1 MKRLDEVE
9 IGKLFKV
16 VDIQTQNLS
25 LRKRILDM
33 GVTPDVQITVVKS
46 APLGDPIEVK
56 LRGYSLSFRKQDAS
70 SILVEEVK

>member
-1 MKRLDEVE
+1 MKRLDEVDLN
-9 IGKLFKV
+9 KLCKV
-16 VDIQTQNLS
+16 VDIQTQNLA

-33 GVTPDVQITVVKS
+33 GVTPDVQIKVVKV

-70 SILVEEVK
+70 SILVEEV

>member
-1 MKRLDEVE
+1 MKRLDEVDLN
-9 IGKLFKV
+9 KLCKV
-16 VDIQTQNLS
+16 VDIQTQNLA

-33 GVTPDVQITVVKS
+33 GVTPDVQIKVVKT

-70 SILVEEVK
+70 SILVEEV

>member
-9 IGKLFKV
+9 LNKFYKV
-16 VDIQTQNLS
+16 VDIQTQNLA

-33 GVTPDVQITVVKS
+33 GVTPDVQIKVIKA
-46 APLGDPIEVK
+46 APFGDPIEVK

-70 SILVEEVK
+70 SILVEEV

>member
-9 IGKLFKV
+9 LNKLCKV
-16 VDIQTQNLS
+16 VDIQTQNLA

-33 GVTPDVQITVVKS
+33 GVTPDVQIKVVKA

-70 SILVEEVK
+70 SILVEEV

>member
-9 IGKLFKV
+9 LNKTYKV
-16 VDIQTQNLS
+16 VDIQTQNLA

-33 GVTPDVQITVVKS
+33 GVTPDVQIKVVKA

-70 SILVEEVK
+70 SILVEEV

>member
-9 IGKLFKV
+9 LNKAFKV
-16 VDIQTQNLS
+16 VDIQTQNLA

-33 GVTPDVQITVVKS
+33 GVTPDVEIKVIKT

-70 SILVEEVK
+70 SILVEEV

>member
-1 MKRLDEVE
+1 MKHLDEVE
-9 IGKLFKV
+9 LNKLCKV
-16 VDIQTQNLS
+16 VDIQTQNLA

-33 GVTPDVQITVVKS
+33 GVTPDVQIKVVKV

-70 SILVEEVK
+70 SILVEEV

>member
-9 IGKLFKV
+9 LNKVFKV
-16 VDIQTQNLS
+16 VDIQTQNLA

-33 GVTPDVQITVVKS
+33 GVTPDVEIKVIKA

-70 SILVEEVK
+70 SILVEEV